1 MIEHYTRSYSVTR
14 VDRNKTVTSSSFS
27 IAREETLEL
36 LINGTKIASIL
47 SSPVNMKEL
56 AVGYV
61 ICEGIAGF
69 EDHIKIH
76 KNGNRINLE
85 IANMDDTDMLYE
97 LRSSGYIGVSYKN
110 NPAKIQ
116 SDVIF
121 EPESIFASQKFL
133 ESNIY
138 RLTKGTHL
146 AALIDQDGKLITQ
159 AVDIGRHN
167 AIDKVIGYSRLTGLD
182 VSKLYLLSTGR
193 QSEGMVL
200 KASRSGVP
208 LLVTK
213 SAPFDSG
220 IETAEKTGLC
230 LVGFASEIE
239 MFIFANPERINLE
252 SCNV

>member
-1 MIEHYTRSYSVTR
+1 MINQYTRTYPVTK
-14 VDRNKTVTSSSFS
+14 VDRNKTVTNSSFS
-27 IAREETLEL
+27 IAREETVEL
-36 LINGTKIASIL
+36 LINGTRIASIL

-61 ICEGIAGF
+61 ICEGIADF
-69 EDHIKIH
+69 ADIVKIYEH
-76 KNGNRINLE
+76 GNRVNLE
-85 IANMDDTDMLYE
+85 ITNMDDTDMLYE
-97 LRSSGYIGVSYKN
+97 LRSSGYMAISHKN

-116 SDVIF
+116 SDVVF
-121 EPESIFASQKFL
+121 ELESIFASQKFL

-146 AALIDQDGKLITQ
+146 AALINQDGKLVTK

-167 AIDKVIGYSRLTGLD
+167 AIDKVIGYSRLRGLD
-182 VSKLYLLSTGR
+182 VSNLYLLSTGR

-230 LVGFASEIE
+230 LVGFASESNI
-239 MFIFANPERINLE
+239 FIFANPERINLK
-252 SCNV
+252 SRDV